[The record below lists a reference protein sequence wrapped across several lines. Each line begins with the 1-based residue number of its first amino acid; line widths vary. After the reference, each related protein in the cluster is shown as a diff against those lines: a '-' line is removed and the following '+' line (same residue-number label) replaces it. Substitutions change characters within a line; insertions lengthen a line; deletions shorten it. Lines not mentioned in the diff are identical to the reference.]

1 MRYST
6 AQRQEGREREGEMRK
21 NRMPIH
27 DPTHLLNHWTCEC
40 WKKLFC
46 AYQSSNNCSYHVAK
60 EHFFGSWKLF
70 SPFYLHTLRAKNCNQ
85 HGKIFS
91 HNFECVPII
100 IMGRFRGH
108 NDPLIVA
115 RWRFFASLVHKVKS
129 PEKKGQDRENAFHR
143 HQKLRF
149 WLCEWVLHD
158 FVRGKSLTNHIIV
171 KFAVLILFLTLLLT
185 FDPNE
190 RTRQGY
196 WCEFSSQSIWL
207 VPKVNRFITT
217 SQLWVS
223 KKAKKRRENKTKR

>member
-91 HNFECVPII
+91 HNFECVPI
-100 IMGRFRGH
+100 RFRGH

-149 WLCEWVLHD
+149 WLCMILCEESHWQITSSSNLQCWFYFSHSLSLSFQMREQGRDIDVNFLH
-158 FVRGKSLTNHIIV
+158 NQ
-171 KFAVLILFLTLLLT
+171 
-185 FDPNE
+185 FD
-190 RTRQGY
+190 
-196 WCEFSSQSIWL
+196 
-207 VPKVNRFITT
+207 
-217 SQLWVS
+217 
-223 KKAKKRRENKTKR
+223 

>member
-115 RWRFFASLVHKVKS
+115 RWRFFSVLWFTKWRV
-129 PEKKGQDRENAFHR
+129 
-143 HQKLRF
+143 LRRKAKIGKMLSIVIKNCDF
-149 WLCEWVLHD
+149 DSVSECCMILCEESHWQITSSSNLQCWFYFSHSFSLSIQMREQGRDIDVNFLH
-158 FVRGKSLTNHIIV
+158 NQ
-171 KFAVLILFLTLLLT
+171 
-185 FDPNE
+185 FD
-190 RTRQGY
+190 
-196 WCEFSSQSIWL
+196 
-207 VPKVNRFITT
+207 
-217 SQLWVS
+217 
-223 KKAKKRRENKTKR
+223 